1 MGKLK
6 SSRLSYSLVESFP
19 ELSISRRQSK
29 YEVAFMDSVVSLMSS
44 LIDEV

>member
-6 SSRLSYSLVESFP
+6 SSHLSYSLVESFP

-29 YEVAFMDSVVSLMSS
+29 YEVDYMDSAES
-44 LIDEV
+44 LISRSFG